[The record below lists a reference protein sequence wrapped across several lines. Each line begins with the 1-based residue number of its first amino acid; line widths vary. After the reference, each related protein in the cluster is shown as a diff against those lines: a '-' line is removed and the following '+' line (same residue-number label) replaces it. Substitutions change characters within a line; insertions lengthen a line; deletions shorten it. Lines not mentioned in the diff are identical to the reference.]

1 MCRGKSSLAFLLWW
15 NILKKNLTKEGLSAD
30 VYAEGER
37 ERKKKQAKGEGG
49 REKDAE
55 HAEGEKHR
63 KAEAVGTFSK
73 GKKCQNIPQTNHKT
87 SRNYPSN
94 RVLMRSSS
102 FCNLNASRQG
112 H

>member
-15 NILKKNLTKEGLSAD
+15 NILKKILTKEGLSAD

-37 ERKKKQAKGEGG
+37 EKEKEAEREGG
-49 REKDAE
+49 REKGTE

-63 KAEAVGTFSK
+63 KAEAVGTFSR
-73 GKKCQNIPQTNHKT
+73 GKICQNIPQTNHKT
-87 SRNYPSN
+87 RRNYPSN
-94 RVLMRSSS
+94 RVIMRSSS